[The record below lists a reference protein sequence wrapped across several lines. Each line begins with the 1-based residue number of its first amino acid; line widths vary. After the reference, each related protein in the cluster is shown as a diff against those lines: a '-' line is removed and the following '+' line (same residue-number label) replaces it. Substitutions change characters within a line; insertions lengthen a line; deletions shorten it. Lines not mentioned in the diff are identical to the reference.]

1 MAITSAM
8 PVMIQQNQY
17 VHPVKNP
24 AQGPSKSAEKSMK
37 LLYCRLD
44 SYSSPIAR
52 ITKNRKNPMIA

>member
-1 MAITSAM
+1 M

-44 SYSSPIAR
+44 SSSSPIAR
-52 ITKNRKNPMIA
+52 ITKNNMMPMMA